1 MSFLSPFSNEVWIY
15 TIGAWIF
22 VSLEF
27 FIIGRMCPEEWN
39 NPYPCIEEPE
49 MLYNQFSLKNAYWF
63 TIGAMMQQG
72 SELAPMYV

>member
-1 MSFLSPFSNEVWIY
+1 
-15 TIGAWIF
+15 
-22 VSLEF
+22 
-27 FIIGRMCPEEWN
+27 MCPDEWT

-49 MLYNQFSLKNAYWF
+49 ELYNQFSLKNALWF